1 MSVRV
6 LLGPGTGECG
16 GVAQQAGVGLTDGG

>member
-6 LLGPGTGECG
+6 LSGPGAGECG
-16 GVAQQAGVGLTDGG
+16 GVAQQAGVGVTDGG